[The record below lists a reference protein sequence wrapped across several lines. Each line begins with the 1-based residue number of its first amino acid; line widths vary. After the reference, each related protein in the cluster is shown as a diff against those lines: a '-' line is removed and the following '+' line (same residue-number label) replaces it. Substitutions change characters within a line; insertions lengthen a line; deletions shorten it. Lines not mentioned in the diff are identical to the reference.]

1 MVNAIAREL
10 VLQKDYLAGERVDT
24 IYLGG
29 GTPSLLG
36 QDELQTLLNVI
47 RANHNI
53 LSGAEITLE
62 ANPDDL
68 TPEKLVHLKASGVN
82 RLSIG
87 IQTFNTARL
96 KALNRVHDEALAVKS
111 FNDARSA
118 GFDNISIDLMYAL
131 PEETLD
137 DWKHDI
143 ERAIELAPEHISS
156 YSLTIEPKTAFGK
169 WAASG
174 KLKSEGDDV
183 AAKHL
188 ETLMEVLPA
197 AGYDHYEIS
206 NFAKPGFHSK
216 HNSSYWKGQKYLGVG
231 PSAHS
236 FDGLTRQ
243 YNIANNHLYIKSL
256 NTDVIPFE
264 KEVLTRENRI
274 NEYIL
279 TSLRTSWGT
288 DCGFLKSTYGYDL
301 PAENKK
307 YLSELLD
314 KNLIT
319 LEQDVLKLTPA
330 GKLFA
335 DKISSDLFVDDH

>member
-1 MVNAIAREL
+1 MVSAIAREL
-10 VLQKDYLAGERVDT
+10 VLQKDYLAGERIDT
-24 IYLGG
+24 IYFGG
-29 GTPSLLG
+29 GTPSLLT
-36 QDELQTLLNVI
+36 QDELQTLFNVI
-47 RANHNI
+47 RSNHNI
-53 LSGAEITLE
+53 LTGAEITLE

-68 TPEKLVHLKASGVN
+68 TPEKLVHLKAAGVN

-96 KALNRVHDEALAVKS
+96 KSLNRVHDEALAVKS

-131 PEETLD
+131 PEETPD

-156 YSLTIEPKTAFGK
+156 YSLTIEPKTTFGK

-174 KLKSEGDDV
+174 KLKPESDDV

-188 ETLMEVLPA
+188 EILMQVLPA
-197 AGYDHYEIS
+197 AGYEHYEIS

-216 HNSSYWKGQKYLGVG
+216 HNSSYWKGKKYLGVG

-264 KEVLTRENRI
+264 KEVLTRENQI

-288 DCGFLKSTYGYDL
+288 NIEFLKNEYGYDL

-314 KNLIT
+314 KKLIT
-319 LEQDVLKLTPA
+319 LEQDVLKLTTA

-335 DKISSDLFVDDH
+335 DKISSDLFVA